1 MTISFAR
8 LGHVAGVAVTAV
20 SLTGALAGTASAVTF
35 TGHDAH
41 ARAVAPSPAVSGNAM
56 CLDASTPPRR
66 NGGPVY
72 LWQCEP
78 GNSNQAWVIDG
89 GQIIVKDT
97 RGTRTPMCLDVNNPP
112 RRNRGPVYLWQC
124 EPGNSNQAWVIDG
137 GQIIVKDTR
146 GTRTPMCLDVNNPP
160 RRNGGPVYLWQCQAG
175 NSNQA
180 WVIDGGQIIVK
191 DTLS

>member
-1 MTISFAR
+1 MTPGIHRGRGGRQGTGEPGTWIRWPPREASRPDKRVTGRSRGTRDGEFITISFAR
-8 LGHVAGVAVTAV
+8 LGRVAGVAVTAV

-78 GNSNQAWVIDG
+78 GN
-89 GQIIVKDT
+89 T
-97 RGTRTPMCLDVNNPP
+97 
-112 RRNRGPVYLWQC
+112 
-124 EPGNSNQAWVIDG
+124 
-137 GQIIVKDTR
+137 
-146 GTRTPMCLDVNNPP
+146 
-160 RRNGGPVYLWQCQAG
+160 
-175 NSNQA
+175 NQA